1 MIVLRRGSVVYIP
14 FNIALVVSFKSLILV
29 CIFSFLNTCNHIL
42 KKHSLSVCYM
52 PAMSKVVRN
61 TKNKDIVFAFK
72 EHYITV
78 LQLQYDKL
86 NERGSAWYLSR
97 EKGNRPRLCG

>member
-1 MIVLRRGSVVYIP
+1 
-14 FNIALVVSFKSLILV
+14 
-29 CIFSFLNTCNHIL
+29 
-42 KKHSLSVCYM
+42 M

-78 LQLQYDKL
+78 LQIQYDKL
-86 NERGSAWYLSR
+86 NEEAVHGT
-97 EKGNRPRLCG
+97 